1 MYTKEES
8 YKLVTAN
15 SSKIESPAP
24 TIKSEPGE
32 SYSKEESFSLI
43 SAQSSKQN
51 EEQKEPVIPKSTW
64 RFEET
69 YALVSNCYDPRSF
82 GRVTKKVNLKILEPV
97 AA

>member
-8 YKLVTAN
+8 YKLITAN
-15 SSKIESPAP
+15 SSKIESPSSI
-24 TIKSEPGE
+24 IKQDLSE

-51 EEQKEPVIPKSTW
+51 EEQKEPPIPKVTW
-64 RFEET
+64 RLEEI
-69 YALVSNCYDPRSF
+69 YALVSNCYDPRNF
-82 GRVTKKVNLKILEPV
+82 GRVTKKVNLKLRKSV